1 MRRDSLS
8 GQRSAL
14 GLAIMVAIASAHIF
28 QAENNGIG
36 SIDALNDG
44 FHLAFI
50 GAAIVAAVAADV
62 AFVAV
67 KKSSGSSQKE
77 RQQWERARIFPGQK
91 TGLARLSSHPST
103 FFGAAAACL
112 RAFLAMI
119 YVMSFT
125 FLSASIAN
133 VGAQSAKL
141 LCKLAV
147 H

>member
-1 MRRDSLS
+1 MLHLWLSRNRADPARRRDSNGS
-8 GQRSAL
+8 GLEYFQDKN
-14 GLAIMVAIASAHIF
+14 GVA
-28 QAENNGIG
+28 Q
-36 SIDALNDG
+36 
-44 FHLAFI
+44 
-50 GAAIVAAVAADV
+50 
-62 AFVAV
+62 
-67 KKSSGSSQKE
+67 
-77 RQQWERARIFPGQK
+77 
-91 TGLARLSSHPST
+91 LSSHPST